1 MAQDIVGELISFRGL
16 VYAPLNEQGVVYL
29 FGKVSEDLHI
39 YVEIV
44 RSAFPDCIARRF
56 IGKGWERIGIEFEYK
71 SSDFKRHGHDPSK
84 VDLPIVLVCWEDD
97 WKEDDLKRKLDQ
109 VIELRTI
116 IKELPNRPV
125 QTPTEESK
133 VSEQLKHLKKS
144 LSGKTWGLFKEL
156 YQKMMQISDEIF
168 PNIGKTVVSYYS
180 PRTRFLTVYFLQNAL
195 RIELFTGGMPIEG
208 VKPKD
213 EHPNW
218 GDIRIN
224 DLHHIDDAIL
234 KIKKSWKLMLEA
246 EKHKLDTSWEAKE
259 GCLTKIKTL
268 KEAYLTTPSKEGTR
282 LKENN
287 S

>member
-97 WKEDDLKRKLDQ
+97 RKEDDLKRKLDQ

-133 VSEQLKHLKKS
+133 VSEQLKHLKNP
-144 LSGKTWGLFKEL
+144 
-156 YQKMMQISDEIF
+156 F
-168 PNIGKTVVSYYS
+168 PEKHGD
-180 PRTRFLTVYFLQNAL
+180 FLRNY
-195 RIELFTGGMPIEG
+195 
-208 VKPKD
+208 
-213 EHPNW
+213 
-218 GDIRIN
+218 
-224 DLHHIDDAIL
+224 
-234 KIKKSWKLMLEA
+234 IKK
-246 EKHKLDTSWEAKE
+246 
-259 GCLTKIKTL
+259 
-268 KEAYLTTPSKEGTR
+268 
-282 LKENN
+282 
-287 S
+287 